1 VTVAARADETA
12 MRRPSGDA
20 ELVVNGASLVVTSD
34 GALFW
39 PAESLLVVADL
50 HLEKGSAYAER
61 RVFLPPYDTAA
72 TLGRLGRLIA
82 RHAPR
87 GLVFLGDTFHDRRAE
102 ARLAWPDR
110 EKLTGL
116 LARREAVFIAGNHDP
131 VAPTSMAGDAMAELV
146 IGPLTFRHEP
156 RDGEATGEIAGHL
169 HPVARVAAR
178 GRSIRRRCFVG
189 DGTRLILPAL
199 GAYAGGLNVRDTAFR
214 SLFRDG
220 FTAHVMGDERV
231 FAFPRHRCL
240 GE

>member
-1 VTVAARADETA
+1 MTQAVRADEAA
-12 MRRPSGDA
+12 MRRASGDA
-20 ELVVNGASLVVTSD
+20 DVTVQGAALVATTD
-34 GALFW
+34 GALVW

-72 TLGRLGRLIA
+72 TLARLGRLIA

-87 GLVFLGDTFHDRRAE
+87 RLVFLGDTFHDARAE
-102 ARLAWPDR
+102 ARLAFADR

-131 VAPTSMAGDAMAELV
+131 KAPFDLAGDAMAELA
-146 IGPLTFRHEP
+146 IGPLTFRHDP
-156 RDGEATGEIAGHL
+156 RETPAPGEIAGHL

-199 GAYAGGLNVRDTAFR
+199 GAYAGGLNVRDPAFR
-214 SLFRDG
+214 PLFRDG